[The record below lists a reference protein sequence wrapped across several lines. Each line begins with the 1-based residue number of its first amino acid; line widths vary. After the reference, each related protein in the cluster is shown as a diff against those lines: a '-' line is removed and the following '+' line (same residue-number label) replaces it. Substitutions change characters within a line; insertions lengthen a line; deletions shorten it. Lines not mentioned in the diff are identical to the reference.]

1 MKEKGDRKPTGM
13 PKELAKGWGGGQR
26 KTAAPRG
33 SMSSGQLPGESRYN
47 AVGILL

>member
-1 MKEKGDRKPTGM
+1 MKKKGDRKPTGM
-13 PKELAKGWGGGQR
+13 PKELAQGWGGQW